1 MKTTIT
7 RVKMTHEDRVT
18 ISIRNMNWRTKS
30 RLRNR
35 LFEMKPGASYV
46 DAIGSFCITRGK
58 TYASGT
64 TWYTFTMAHMRT
76 GVVTSGKFR
85 MDKDDLHV
93 CPEDLQIVGTLNP
106 TAEPFQQGFLASI
119 TKFANN
125 ETKERVA
132 Q

>member
-1 MKTTIT
+1 MKTVLTKL
-7 RVKMTHEDRVT
+7 KMTAEDRVT
-18 ISIRNMNWRTKS
+18 ISIRDMNQRTKA

-58 TYASGT
+58 TYPSGT
-64 TWYTFTMAHMRT
+64 TWYTFTLAHMRT
-76 GVVTSGKFR
+76 GVVTSGKFKV
-85 MDKDDLHV
+85 DKDDVHV
-93 CPEDLQIVGTLNP
+93 QPEVVQVVGTLNP
-106 TAEPFQQGFLASI
+106 HAEPFQQGFMKSI